1 MHNNVNKKHNKK
13 LQSNSRSNSPN
24 RINEKSGTEGAENVS
39 VKANGTG
46 ITADIIR
53 RVSRYQKHCQQLEK
67 SDYIEPK
74 NHSDSPD
81 TKGIYAHIMIAELKE
96 HNLNL
101 ESIYL

>member
-1 MHNNVNKKHNKK
+1 MHNNVNKKHNKQ

-24 RINEKSGTEGAENVS
+24 RITGKSGTATEASNGVS
-39 VKANGTG
+39 LKANGTG

-74 NHSDSPD
+74 KHSDSPE
-81 TKGIYAHIMIAELKE
+81 TNGIYSHIYSLELKI
-96 HNLNL
+96 N
-101 ESIYL
+101 SF